1 MPRKEAAAVCQH
13 QGTAAGSVDRR
24 TVINT
29 ATGGREMPG
38 PPVLRS
44 QPGNKHTCRAYLR
57 VMLGEEVAPRGRC
70 RDAYEEYSLDRED
83 TQDTVGLSA
92 DRHFPLNI
100 Q

>member
-1 MPRKEAAAVCQH
+1 
-13 QGTAAGSVDRR
+13 
-24 TVINT
+24 
-29 ATGGREMPG
+29 MPG

-44 QPGNKHTCRAYLR
+44 QPGKTSTHVGAYLR

-70 RDAYEEYSLDRED
+70 RDAYEEDSLDRED